1 MLSRVPK
8 LKVGAAAILLLLVFF
23 LAPIVPFWQS
33 VSVPG
38 AYESGLTECLASIS
52 QDNATLA
59 RIQQIACQE
68 RYMSP
73 PVTLYGFATPAYTL
87 FSYGGPP
94 FPSQELVTVGNHS
107 ALVFFSGSRAVAV
120 ESVGGPGVQV
130 NPRGVMFI
138 QNAAVSSF
146 DFGFLNITIK
156 IRSLGAYDIDN
167 PVLYL
172 SMEGFSTNQ
181 SSGGL
186 TVIQP
191 KFLGACG
198 PVLASADYCSVSMV
212 APNNIPLNE
221 SFHFYVEARGSVSG
235 STFVYRQGFG
245 EDYPRGGIGPLWVKA
260 FIDQAD
266 TFRGGSTLTE
276 NSTLDTF
283 AALRFKDASANF
295 GISDYNFTVDANAFF
310 GPSQY
315 VKELAELL
323 FYPGIY
329 SPSSYPTFLSMYAP
343 GHWSVLTN
351 PIYKQ
356 YGYYV
361 GHSSYYEVSVP
372 CPVYEIPEE
381 GVNITQFFGQHGC
394 ATTVLSTTWLVLVL
408 SP

>member
-8 LKVGAAAILLLLVFF
+8 LKVGAATILLLLIFF
-23 LAPIVPFWQS
+23 LAPIVPYWQS

-38 AYESGLTECLASIS
+38 AYEGGLTECLASIS
-52 QDNATLA
+52 QANATLA
-59 RIQQIACQE
+59 RIQELACQA
-68 RYMSP
+68 RYRSP
-73 PVTLYGFATPAYTL
+73 PVTLYGFATPAYSL

-107 ALVFFSGSRAVAV
+107 ALVFFSGNRAVAV
-120 ESVGGPGVQV
+120 ESVGAPGVVV
-130 NPRGVMFI
+130 NPRGVMYY

-146 DFGFLNITIK
+146 DFGFLNITVD
-156 IRSLGAYDIDN
+156 IRSLAAKDIVN

-181 SSGGL
+181 TSGGL
-186 TVIQP
+186 TIIQP
-191 KFLGACG
+191 KLLGDCG
-198 PVLASADYCSVSMV
+198 PVLASAAYCSVSMV
-212 APNNIPLNE
+212 APNTIPLNK
-221 SFHFYVEARGSVSG
+221 SFSFYVEARGTVSG
-235 STFVYRQGFG
+235 KDFIYRQGFG
-245 EDYPRGGIGPLWVKA
+245 EDYPRGGVGPLWVKA
-260 FIDQAD
+260 FIGQAD

-276 NSTLDTF
+276 NATLDTF
-283 AALRFKDASANF
+283 AAQRFRVASANF
-295 GISDYNFTVDANAFF
+295 GISDYNFTEDANAFF
-310 GPSQY
+310 GPGQY

-329 SPSSYPTFLSMYAP
+329 SPSSYPTFLSQYAP

-394 ATTVLSTTWLVLVL
+394 TTTILSTTWLVLVL